1 MKLSNDVAPAGA
13 RRWFRRRSVG
23 LGWRPVRWQ
32 GWLVSLAA
40 AGGVAI
46 VLVLLRHSVE
56 GAPAV
61 VGVLAVYVLVV
72 LFTGGMARPADAPV
86 HAEAVTVQRAN
97 RGRQAGERGW
107 MHRLRRCSQS
117 ST

>member
-46 VLVLLRHSVE
+46 VLALVFREDTKADQAAFVLPVVWQLVTGVVLLR
-56 GAPAV
+56 GA
-61 VGVLAVYVLVV
+61 
-72 LFTGGMARPADAPV
+72 
-86 HAEAVTVQRAN
+86 
-97 RGRQAGERGW
+97 
-107 MHRLRRCSQS
+107 
-117 ST
+117 